1 LTNTPCISG
10 PPIFVFSSFWRRC
23 CYGCWNA
30 FYWFLNRIF
39 YLLLNNFKVK
49 LLVLDLVVKRLTLKG
64 FFQLVFSYLLEQ
76 FSCRSAD
83 LLYY

>member
-1 LTNTPCISG
+1 M
-10 PPIFVFSSFWRRC
+10 
-23 CYGCWNA
+23 
-30 FYWFLNRIF
+30 
-39 YLLLNNFKVK
+39 LLNNFKVK
-49 LLVLDLVVKRLTLKG
+49 LLVLDLVVKRLTLKD